1 MSSAPRVSVVIPCH
15 NQGRYLSDAIDSVL
29 DQTYANIEII
39 VVDDGS
45 PDATQAIIRGYG
57 DKVRS
62 VLQAHRGVCA
72 ARNSGVRA
80 STGTYLQYL
89 DADDRLEREKIRRQV
104 EFLERHPHIGIVY
117 SDVRYFTTENPL
129 ERSHGPWADP
139 LGRPWVGELWRA
151 PGSMLIK
158 LAHRNILPIN
168 CPLVRKQVANLVGR
182 WNETLHAG
190 EDWEYWIRCAA
201 TGVKFHFEDLPGTL
215 ALVRLHDSSASTNR
229 SKMEAGSFDMRLS
242 VARSVND
249 KEFSATNFKNA
260 LRWIEYSRED
270 RVVRLWRL
278 ARAKRT
284 LNGAVTAILIWLFA
298 ENGPGY
304 PMRRLMGRLMPRPVQ
319 KAFLRLMGMTG

>member
-39 VVDDGS
+39 VVNDGS
-45 PDATQAIIRGYG
+45 SDETQAIIRGYG

-62 VLQAHRGVCA
+62 VLQAHRGVCG
-72 ARNSGVRA
+72 ARNAGVGA

-89 DADDRLEREKIRRQV
+89 DADDRLEREKICGQV

-129 ERSHGPWADP
+129 ERSHGPRADP
-139 LGRPWVGELWRA
+139 ASQPWVARLWRA
-151 PGSMLIK
+151 PGSMLIR
-158 LAHRNILPIN
+158 LAHHNILPVN
-168 CPLVRKQVANLVGR
+168 CPLVCKQVADSIGR
-182 WNETLHAG
+182 WNESLHAC

-201 TGVKFHFEDLPGTL
+201 AGVKFHFEDSPGTL

-229 SKMEAGSFDMRLS
+229 SKMEVGIFDMRLS
-242 VARSVND
+242 VARSVKD
-249 KEFSATNFKNA
+249 KEFRATNFKNA
-260 LRWIEYSRED
+260 VRGMGYSREG
-270 RVVRLWRL
+270 RAVRLWRL
-278 ARAKRT
+278 ARARRT

-304 PMRRLMGRLMPRPVQ
+304 PMRRLMGRFVPQPVQ
-319 KAFLRLMGMTG
+319 RAFLQLMDITG